1 MQGRKLLDTHPTL
14 GPMGKLML
22 LRAVAPY
29 INTAKHCLARAKV
42 MKNPD
47 AAVHRESTAQV
58 SKAESKCGKRP
69 YAVCQMCEPGGTATY
84 SSYSSQFF
92 ILF

>member
-1 MQGRKLLDTHPTL
+1 
-14 GPMGKLML
+14 ML

-29 INTAKHCLARAKV
+29 IKTAKHYLARAKV

-69 YAVCQMCEPGGTATY
+69 YAVCQICEPGGTATNNW
-84 SSYSSQFF
+84 STSQFF

>member
-1 MQGRKLLDTHPTL
+1 
-14 GPMGKLML
+14 ML

-29 INTAKHCLARAKV
+29 IKTAKHYLARAKV

-69 YAVCQMCEPGGTATY
+69 YAV
-84 SSYSSQFF
+84 
-92 ILF
+92 